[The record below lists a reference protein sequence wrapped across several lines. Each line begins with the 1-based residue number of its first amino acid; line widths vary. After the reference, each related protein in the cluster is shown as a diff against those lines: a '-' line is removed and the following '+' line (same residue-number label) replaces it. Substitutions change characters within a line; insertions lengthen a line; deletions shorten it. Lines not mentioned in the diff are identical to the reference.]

1 MKSVWHNWGM
11 AKPPVIEDKQ
21 IEHLIKATI
30 AYSRV
35 PVRDTALLL
44 VLYGTALSVTELATI
59 TVGDYLAEGGSVRV
73 TSSVRPSVAH
83 NGEARPLYWSNKRI
97 VAAID
102 AYLAW
107 RVLHRQGRSIK
118 RDAYRALVA
127 DSPLFLTEDG
137 QQYSLTKRTLPS
149 GLLSCS
155 CNSLGAYIS
164 RLHANAGIEGG
175 SAQSARRT
183 LAVKLHRK
191 GYDLVH
197 IAALLGHKSVSTTK
211 RLVMQDPVRMA
222 DIVARAL

>member
-1 MKSVWHNWGM
+1 MNTLWHKAVM
-11 AKPPVIEDKQ
+11 AKPPVIEDRQ
-21 IEHLIKATI
+21 IEHLIKSTA

-44 VLYGTALSVTELATI
+44 VLYGTALSVTELATV
-59 TVGDYLAEGGSVRV
+59 TVGDYLAENGAVRV

-107 RVLHRQGRSIK
+107 RVLHRHGRTIK
-118 RDAYRALVA
+118 RDAYRAL
-127 DSPLFLTEDG
+127 DPESPPFLTEDG
-137 QQYSLTKRTLPS
+137 QPYSLTKRTLPS

-175 SAQSARRT
+175 SAQSTRRT

-211 RLVMQDPVRMA
+211 RLVMQDPVRLA
-222 DIVARAL
+222 DIVARAI

>member
-1 MKSVWHNWGM
+1 MRHGKTSSHRRQAG
-11 AKPPVIEDKQ
+11 
-21 IEHLIKATI
+21 EHLIKATA

-44 VLYGTALSVTELATI
+44 ILYGTALAVTELATI
-59 TVGDYLAEGGSVRV
+59 TVGDYLAEDGSVRV
-73 TSSVRPSVAH
+73 TSSIRPSVAH
-83 NGEARPLYWSNKRI
+83 NGEVRPLYWSNKRV

-107 RVLHRQGRSIK
+107 RATHRQGRTIK
-118 RDAYRALVA
+118 RDAYHALDP

-137 QQYSLTKRTLPS
+137 QPYSLTKRTLPS
-149 GLLSCS
+149 GVLSHS

-164 RLHANAGIEGG
+164 RLHANAGVEGG
-175 SAQSARRT
+175 SAQSAKRT

-197 IAALLGHKSVSTTK
+197 IAALLGHKSISTTK
-211 RLVMQDPVRMA
+211 RLVSQDPVRLA
-222 DIVARAL
+222 DIVARAI

>member
-1 MKSVWHNWGM
+1 MGQFSV
-11 AKPPVIEDKQ
+11 
-21 IEHLIKATI
+21 
-30 AYSRV
+30 
-35 PVRDTALLL
+35 
-44 VLYGTALSVTELATI
+44 
-59 TVGDYLAEGGSVRV
+59 GGN
-73 TSSVRPSVAH
+73 T
-83 NGEARPLYWSNKRI
+83 RPLYWANKRI

-107 RVLHRQGRSIK
+107 RVLHRQGRTIK
-118 RDAYRALVA
+118 RNAYRALDA

>member
-1 MKSVWHNWGM
+1 MPTWRGGCCTG
-11 AKPPVIEDKQ
+11 
-21 IEHLIKATI
+21 KA
-30 AYSRV
+30 
-35 PVRDTALLL
+35 
-44 VLYGTALSVTELATI
+44 
-59 TVGDYLAEGGSVRV
+59 
-73 TSSVRPSVAH
+73 
-83 NGEARPLYWSNKRI
+83 
-97 VAAID
+97 
-102 AYLAW
+102 
-107 RVLHRQGRSIK
+107 GRSK
-118 RDAYRALVA
+118 GAYRALDA
-127 DSPLFLTEDG
+127 DSPLFLTEAG

-183 LAVKLHRK
+183 LEVKLHRK

-197 IAALLGHKSVSTTK
+197 IAALHDHKSVSTTK

>member
-1 MKSVWHNWGM
+1 MRHGKTSSHRRQAG
-11 AKPPVIEDKQ
+11 
-21 IEHLIKATI
+21 EHLIKATA

-44 VLYGTALSVTELATI
+44 ILYGTALAVTELATI
-59 TVGDYLAEGGSVRV
+59 TVGDYLAEDGSVRV
-73 TSSVRPSVAH
+73 TSSIRPSVAH
-83 NGEARPLYWSNKRI
+83 NGEVRPLYWSNKRV

-107 RVLHRQGRSIK
+107 RATHRQGRTIK
-118 RDAYRALVA
+118 RDAYRALDP

-137 QQYSLTKRTLPS
+137 QPYSLTKRTLPS
-149 GLLSCS
+149 GVLSHS

-164 RLHANAGIEGG
+164 RLHANAGVEGG

-197 IAALLGHKSVSTTK
+197 IAALLGHKSISTTK
-211 RLVMQDPVRMA
+211 RLVSQDPVRLA
-222 DIVARAL
+222 DIVARAI

>member
-1 MKSVWHNWGM
+1 MRYGKTSSHRRQAG
-11 AKPPVIEDKQ
+11 
-21 IEHLIKATI
+21 EHLIKATA

-44 VLYGTALSVTELATI
+44 ILYGTALAVTELATI
-59 TVGDYLAEGGSVRV
+59 TVGDYLAEDGAVRV

-83 NGEARPLYWSNKRI
+83 NGEVRPLYWSNKRV

-107 RVLHRQGRSIK
+107 RVLHRQGRTIK
-118 RDAYRALVA
+118 RDAYRALDA
-127 DSPLFLTEDG
+127 HSTLFLTEGG
-137 QQYSLTKRTLPS
+137 QPYSLTKRTLPS
-149 GLLSCS
+149 GVLSPS

-164 RLHANAGIEGG
+164 RLNANAGIEGG

-191 GYDLVH
+191 GHDAYRSSAGAQKHQYHQEVGH
-197 IAALLGHKSVSTTK
+197 SRPGAAC
-211 RLVMQDPVRMA
+211 
-222 DIVARAL
+222 